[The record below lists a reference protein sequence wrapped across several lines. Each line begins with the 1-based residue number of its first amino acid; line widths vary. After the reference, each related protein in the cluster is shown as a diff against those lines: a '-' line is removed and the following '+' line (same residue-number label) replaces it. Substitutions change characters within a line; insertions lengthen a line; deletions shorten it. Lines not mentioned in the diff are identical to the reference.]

1 MTMFPNSVEQSE
13 TTMLLTNSVV
23 YRIYEL
29 TNVSVANN
37 NVCVSYLWIN
47 QCKCC

>member
-1 MTMFPNSVEQSE
+1 MF
-13 TTMLLTNSVV
+13 V

-37 NVCVSYLWIN
+37 NVANKQCIVFMNQHTQILVVS
-47 QCKCC
+47 